1 MTYIC
6 AHANLYIH
14 LNPPLS
20 WIPWE
25 NDLFDVMYAE
35 KINSV
40 WNTLISVIIFDVE
53 GIVFLYKLHPPLT
66 AYNGHARVQ
75 TYIYWWEML
84 LQIHLCVNNDLMWRN
99 YSFLLIK
106 WNCFISEDYL
116 LSNIQF
122 AQWNITGSV
131 ESNYFKSSPL
141 GDDIL
146 NLMCKRMALMTYPF
160 KCDICFKQFNSW
172 KQYFENWLLFNYLI
186 LKTELLN
193 CNQRSDE
200 FWTLIGNDSCQI
212 SILNWPSML
221 KGIV

>member
-99 YSFLLIK
+99 YSFYLSSEIVSYLKIIFYLTSNLPNETLQGLSK
-106 WNCFISEDYL
+106 VIISSLPHWE
-116 LSNIQF
+116 
-122 AQWNITGSV
+122 
-131 ESNYFKSSPL
+131 
-141 GDDIL
+141 
-146 NLMCKRMALMTYPF
+146 M
-160 KCDICFKQFNSW
+160 
-172 KQYFENWLLFNYLI
+172 
-186 LKTELLN
+186 
-193 CNQRSDE
+193 
-200 FWTLIGNDSCQI
+200 I
-212 SILNWPSML
+212 S
-221 KGIV
+221 